1 MLFMSKK
8 SIRFFYTS
16 DSPPQSMILRISY
29 FLIFYDKNKLGEE
42 GFIVANGFRDM
53 VLCST

>member
-1 MLFMSKK
+1 MKKK

-16 DSPPQSMILRISY
+16 DSPRQSMILRISY
-29 FLIFYDKNKLGEE
+29 FLIFYDKNNLGEE